1 METTSEKIPAGRKPR
16 PPIAGGR
23 ELTPA
28 DMVAAT
34 ANQLGDSISVFRVVL
49 PKEKNH
55 IGPTGEQWIFDC
67 ITFLGG
73 DKGTV
78 ESGASTRCIVRLG
91 GDMKDFTRRLYEA
104 AHGPQIGEK

>member
-1 METTSEKIPAGRKPR
+1 MEKTSERIPAGFKPR
-16 PPIAGGR
+16 PPIAGGK
-23 ELTPA
+23 ELTK
-28 DMVAAT
+28 DEVVAMT
-34 ANQLGDSISVFRVVL
+34 ANKMGDSITVFRVVL
-49 PKEKNH
+49 PDDS

-73 DKGTV
+73 KRATV

-104 AHGPQIGEK
+104 AHGSQIGEK